1 MEVQELK
8 KVTFIIQKRFFF
20 IFIFFKLFFSKVVA
34 LIRNRDCR
42 YIVLDRGTNQ
52 QFNRLQLFKNSGEYV
67 CRLSLPCP
75 IDQVSVM
82 TVNKENEQLI
92 IVDNK
97 NLVHAFEF
105 ETFNQL
111 ALVRQFSISGNVHE
125 PSDVGVYKGYVS
137 EESIL

>member
-1 MEVQELK
+1 MLNL
-8 KVTFIIQKRFFF
+8 R
-20 IFIFFKLFFSKVVA
+20 LFFLLIFCQVVS

-67 CRLSLPCP
+67 CRLSLPCQ

-111 ALVRQFSISGNVHE
+111 TLVRQFSISGNVHE
-125 PSDVGVYKGYVS
+125 PSDLGVYKGYVS
-137 EESIL
+137 CLKKIFKVEGGGWFR